1 MRFFLVCLYL
11 CLELYL
17 LISFANTFGFL
28 TLICEIIIS
37 GILGFGI
44 LASQNEIMFGS
55 LKDITMGKNNMGSFI
70 GRSFFRFI
78 SGILLILPGILSDIF
93 GIVFFIVSL
102 LFKASGKREY
112 KQTNATESSDF
123 SDNDIIDVEVV
134 EVDNKKIEN

>member
-1 MRFFLVCLYL
+1 MRFFLVFLYL

-17 LISFANTFGFL
+17 LVGFANTFGFL
-28 TLICEIIIS
+28 ALVCEIIIS

-44 LASQNEIMFGS
+44 LSSQNEIMFGS
-55 LKDITMGKNNMGSFI
+55 LRDIAMGKDNMGSFI

-78 SGILLILPGILSDIF
+78 SGILLILPGILSDFF

-123 SDNDIIDVEVV
+123 SDDDVIDVEVV